1 MKFLF
6 VTLKIS
12 NIKRIK
18 TKLTTKS
25 ISMYKLNKFDARVN
39 IDNSTISKINSQ
51 QGSAIDI
58 HSRNINC
65 DNSVSI

>member
-25 ISMYKLNKFDARVN
+25 KSMYKLNKFDARVN
-39 IDNSTISKINSQ
+39 IDKTII
-51 QGSAIDI
+51 
-58 HSRNINC
+58 
-65 DNSVSI
+65 